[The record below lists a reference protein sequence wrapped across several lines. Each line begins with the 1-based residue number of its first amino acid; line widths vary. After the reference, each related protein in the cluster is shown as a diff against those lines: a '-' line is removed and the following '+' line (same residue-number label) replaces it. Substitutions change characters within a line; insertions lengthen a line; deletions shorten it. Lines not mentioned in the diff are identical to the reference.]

1 MQHDDV
7 VWSIINKSFCS
18 HKVKT
23 DTRTFCRHEY
33 NLTGLCTRR
42 TCPLAN
48 SQYATVREEKGI
60 IYLYMK
66 TAERA
71 HMPNKLWERV
81 KLSRNFEKALE
92 QINENL
98 VFWPKYMIA
107 KNKQRFLKI
116 TQYLIRMRKLKLRRQ
131 KLIVP
136 LSRKI
141 ERRESRREKK
151 ALIAAKID
159 NHIEKELLE
168 RLKSGT
174 YQDIY
179 NFPQTAFNKALEAE
193 EVEDEEAS
201 DEEEQE
207 VEKEMEVDE
216 EASDEEEQEVEKEM
230 EVDEEASDEEEQ
242 EVEKEMEVDEEVRRE
257 LLDEEFVEADSDEE
271 DDDDD
276 DDADSDS
283 GEREEIEVDSDFTAS
298 DSDNDAD
305 DIEDTPA
312 PGAFVRAPAKSSKQ
326 APADT
331 ASSSKT
337 AKRRTKKPKVEI
349 EYEMETETAAERQRL
364 HN

>member
-1 MQHDDV
+1 MQTDDV
-7 VWSIINKSFCS
+7 VWSIINRTFCS

-60 IYLYMK
+60 IYLFIK
-66 TAERA
+66 TAERS
-71 HMPNKLWERV
+71 HTPNKLWERI
-81 KLSRNFEKALE
+81 KLSRNFEKAIQ

-107 KNKQRFLKI
+107 KNKQRFVKI

-136 LSRKI
+136 LSTKI
-141 ERRESRREKK
+141 ERREARREQK

-168 RLKSGT
+168 RLKKGT

-179 NFPQTAFNKALEAE
+179 NFPQTAFNKALQAEDVDDEE
-193 EVEDEEAS
+193 EV
-201 DEEEQE
+201 EEEQE
-207 VEKEMEVDE
+207 IEKEMELDDDV
-216 EASDEEEQEVEKEM
+216 V
-230 EVDEEASDEEEQ
+230 
-242 EVEKEMEVDEEVRRE
+242 RE
-257 LLDEEFVEADSDEE
+257 LNMDEEFVEADSDDEEDDE

-276 DDADSDS
+276 VEDVDSDS
-283 GEREEIEVDSDFTAS
+283 GKKEEVELDSDFESSDGSDIEDNGVGAFVKRPKDISDKNVKSRKDSATTTTKATKSTPASTSTSATAS
-298 DSDNDAD
+298 DSRK
-305 DIEDTPA
+305 IIK
-312 PGAFVRAPAKSSKQ
+312 G
-326 APADT
+326 
-331 ASSSKT
+331 
-337 AKRRTKKPKVEI
+337 KRRLKKPKVEI
-349 EYEMETETAAERQRL
+349 EYEMEADAPTRERI
-364 HN
+364 HK

>member
-60 IYLYMK
+60 IYLYIK

-141 ERRESRREKK
+141 ERREARREKK

-207 VEKEMEVDE
+207 I
-216 EASDEEEQEVEKEM
+216 
-230 EVDEEASDEEEQ
+230 
-242 EVEKEMEVDEEVRRE
+242 EKEMEVDEEVRRE

-276 DDADSDS
+276 DADSDS
-283 GEREEIEVDSDFTAS
+283 GEREEIEVDSDFTDSVS
-298 DSDNDAD
+298 DGDAD

-312 PGAFVRAPAKSSKQ
+312 PGAFVRAPTKSSKK
-326 APADT
+326 APFDT
-331 ASSSKT
+331 ASSSKAAT
-337 AKRRTKKPKVEI
+337 RRNKKPKVEI
-349 EYEMETETAAERQRL
+349 EYEMESETAAERQRL

>member
-23 DTRTFCRHEY
+23 ETRTFCRHEY

-60 IYLYMK
+60 IYLFIK

-71 HMPNKLWERV
+71 HMPSKLWERI
-81 KLSRNFEKALE
+81 KLSRNFEKAIE

-116 TQYLIRMRKLKLRRQ
+116 TQYLMRMRKLKLRRQ

-136 LSRKI
+136 LSTKI
-141 ERRESRREKK
+141 ERRETRREQK

-159 NHIEKELLE
+159 NHIEKELMA
-168 RLKSGT
+168 RLKMGT
-174 YQDIY
+174 YKDIY
-179 NFPQTAFNKALEAE
+179 NFSQTAFNKALEAE
-193 EVEDEEAS
+193 HV
-201 DEEEQE
+201 DEEEE
-207 VEKEMEVDE
+207 DEDEMER
-216 EASDEEEQEVEKEM
+216 EM
-230 EVDEEASDEEEQ
+230 EMEADAPESEREAAEL
-242 EVEKEMEVDEEVRRE
+242 RRA
-257 LLDEEFVEADSDEE
+257 LNDTEEFVEADTDDDDEDEQSDDEDQ

-276 DDADSDS
+276 DVDGAESDS
-283 GEREEIEVDSDFTAS
+283 GQREEVEMDSDFAQS
-298 DSDNDAD
+298 DDDEDAD
-305 DIEDTPA
+305 DIEDTK
-312 PGAFVRAPAKSSKQ
+312 VPAKATKKPSADSKKK
-326 APADT
+326 T
-331 ASSSKT
+331 KT
-337 AKRRTKKPKVEI
+337 ATGASRRRTKPKI
-349 EYEMETETAAERQRL
+349 QLEYEMEYENEAAPARKM

>member
-81 KLSRNFEKALE
+81 KLSRNFEKAIQ

-141 ERRESRREKK
+141 ERRESRREQK
-151 ALIAAKID
+151 ALIAAKIE
-159 NHIEKELLE
+159 NHIEKELME
-168 RLKSGT
+168 RLKRGT
-174 YQDIY
+174 YKDIY
-179 NFPQTAFNKALEAE
+179 NFSQAAFNKALAAE
-193 EVEDEEAS
+193 EVEDDEEEEM
-201 DEEEQE
+201 DEDLEEEQE
-207 VEKEMEVDE
+207 LEHEMDAE
-216 EASDEEEQEVEKEM
+216 S
-230 EVDEEASDEEEQ
+230 
-242 EVEKEMEVDEEVRRE
+242 RE
-257 LLDEEFVEADSDEE
+257 LRKDLLDEEFVEADSEEEVEDSDEE
-271 DDDDD
+271 YSDDE
-276 DDADSDS
+276 DALSDS
-283 GEREEIEVDSDFTAS
+283 GEKEEVEVDSDFEAS
-298 DSDNDAD
+298 DDEDGS

-312 PGAFVRAPAKSSKQ
+312 GAFVRAPAKSPTKT
-326 APADT
+326 T
-331 ASSSKT
+331 AKASKT
-337 AKRRTKKPKVEI
+337 NGTTKAAGPAKRRLKKPKVEI
-349 EYEMETETAAERQRL
+349 EYEMETETNRQRI

>member
-71 HMPNKLWERV
+71 HMPSKLWERV
-81 KLSRNFEKALE
+81 KLSRNFEKAIQ

-136 LSRKI
+136 LSTKI
-141 ERRESRREKK
+141 ERRETRREQK
-151 ALIAAKID
+151 ALIAAKIE
-159 NHIEKELLE
+159 NHIEKELME
-168 RLKSGT
+168 RLKRGT

-179 NFPQTAFNKALEAE
+179 NFSQAAFNKALAAE
-193 EVEDEEAS
+193 EVEDDEEVEE
-201 DEEEQE
+201 DMEEEQE
-207 VEKEMEVDE
+207 LEHEMD
-216 EASDEEEQEVEKEM
+216 S
-230 EVDEEASDEEEQ
+230 
-242 EVEKEMEVDEEVRRE
+242 EVRKN
-257 LLDEEFVEADSDEE
+257 LLDEEFVEADSEE
-271 DDDDD
+271 EIDDDDD
-276 DDADSDS
+276 DDEYSDDEDAISES
-283 GEREEIEVDSDFTAS
+283 GEKEEVEVDSDFE
-298 DSDNDAD
+298 DSDDD
-305 DIEDTPA
+305 DVGSDIEDTPA
-312 PGAFVRAPAKSSKQ
+312 GAFVRAPAKSPSKSISGKSSTTKTSKTNG
-326 APADT
+326 AST
-331 ASSSKT
+331 ASKP
-337 AKRRTKKPKVEI
+337 KRRLKKSKVEI
-349 EYEMETETAAERQRL
+349 EYEMETETNRQRI

>member
-66 TAERA
+66 TAERS

-98 VFWPKYMIA
+98 VFWPKYMIS

-141 ERRESRREKK
+141 ERREARREQK

-159 NHIEKELLE
+159 NHIEKELME

-193 EVEDEEAS
+193 EVEDEEVS
-201 DEEEQE
+201 EDEEQE

-216 EASDEEEQEVEKEM
+216 D
-230 EVDEEASDEEEQ
+230 
-242 EVEKEMEVDEEVRRE
+242 VRRE
-257 LLDEEFVEADSDEE
+257 LLDEEFVEANSEDEE
-271 DDDDD
+271 EDSNDE
-276 DDADSDS
+276 ADSDS
-283 GEREEIEVDSDFTAS
+283 GDREEIEVDSDFAAS
-298 DSDNDAD
+298 DSDDDDAD

-312 PGAFVRAPAKSSKQ
+312 PGAFVRAPAKSSKKTTAD
-326 APADT
+326 AP
-331 ASSSKT
+331 SSSKT
-337 AKRRTKKPKVEI
+337 AKRRLKKPKVEI

>member
-60 IYLYMK
+60 IYLFIK

-71 HMPNKLWERV
+71 HMPSKLWERI
-81 KLSRNFEKALE
+81 KLSRNFEKAIE

-116 TQYLIRMRKLKLRRQ
+116 TQYLMRMRKLKLRRQ

-136 LSRKI
+136 LSTKI
-141 ERRESRREKK
+141 ERREARREQK

-159 NHIEKELLE
+159 NHIEKELLT
-168 RLKSGT
+168 RLKMGT
-174 YQDIY
+174 YKDIY
-179 NFPQTAFNKALEAE
+179 NFSQTAFNKALEAE
-193 EVEDEEAS
+193 QV
-201 DEEEQE
+201 EEEDDEQDDV
-207 VEKEMEVDE
+207 VERENELEMEVDE
-216 EASDEEEQEVEKEM
+216 A
-230 EVDEEASDEEEQ
+230 
-242 EVEKEMEVDEEVRRE
+242 RE
-257 LLDEEFVEADSDEE
+257 LRDALNDTEEFVEAASDDEDDEDDDNEDDDNEDDDEEEVDYESDSGQREEVEMDSDFAQS

-276 DDADSDS
+276 N
-283 GEREEIEVDSDFTAS
+283 E
-298 DSDNDAD
+298 
-305 DIEDTPA
+305 DIEDTHVPTKPTKKRNA
-312 PGAFVRAPAKSSKQ
+312 EDKQ
-326 APADT
+326 
-331 ASSSKT
+331 SKT
-337 AKRRTKKPKVEI
+337 TTAAAAGAKRRGKPKLQL
-349 EYEMETETAAERQRL
+349 EYEVEYEAQADPARQMR
-364 HN
+364 HK

>member
-60 IYLYMK
+60 IYLFIK
-66 TAERA
+66 TAERS
-71 HMPNKLWERV
+71 HMPSKLWERI
-81 KLSRNFEKALE
+81 KLSRNFEKAIE

-116 TQYLIRMRKLKLRRQ
+116 TQYLMRMRKLKLRRQ

-136 LSRKI
+136 LSTKI
-141 ERRESRREKK
+141 ERRETRREQK

-159 NHIEKELLE
+159 NHIEKELLA
-168 RLKSGT
+168 RLKNGT
-174 YQDIY
+174 YKDIY
-179 NFPQTAFNKALEAE
+179 NFSQTAFNKALEAE
-193 EVEDEEAS
+193 HVDGEEEDEDEEEDELEREMEVEDGEAAELRKALNDTEEY
-201 DEEEQE
+201 
-207 VEKEMEVDE
+207 
-216 EASDEEEQEVEKEM
+216 
-230 EVDEEASDEEEQ
+230 
-242 EVEKEMEVDEEVRRE
+242 
-257 LLDEEFVEADSDEE
+257 VEADS

-276 DDADSDS
+276 DDNDDDDDEDDIDSDS
-283 GEREEIEVDSDFTAS
+283 GQREQVELDSDFEQS
-298 DSDNDAD
+298 DDDDDAD
-305 DIEDTPA
+305 DIEDTKLPTKA
-312 PGAFVRAPAKSSKQ
+312 PKKSTDIKKKTPTTTTTKGAS
-326 APADT
+326 
-331 ASSSKT
+331 
-337 AKRRTKKPKVEI
+337 RRSTKPKLRL
-349 EYEMETETAAERQRL
+349 EYEMEYENEADAARKVRD
-364 HN
+364 

>member
-60 IYLYMK
+60 IYLFIK
-66 TAERA
+66 TAERS
-71 HMPNKLWERV
+71 HMPSKLWERI
-81 KLSRNFEKALE
+81 KLSRNFEKAIE

-116 TQYLIRMRKLKLRRQ
+116 TQYLMRMRKLKLRRQ

-136 LSRKI
+136 LSTKI
-141 ERRESRREKK
+141 ERRETRREQK

-159 NHIEKELLE
+159 NHIEKELLA
-168 RLKSGT
+168 RLKNGT
-174 YQDIY
+174 YKDIY
-179 NFPQTAFNKALEAE
+179 NFSQTAFNKALEAE
-193 EVEDEEAS
+193 HVDGEEEDEDEEEDELEREMEVEDGEAAELRKALNDTEEY
-201 DEEEQE
+201 
-207 VEKEMEVDE
+207 
-216 EASDEEEQEVEKEM
+216 
-230 EVDEEASDEEEQ
+230 
-242 EVEKEMEVDEEVRRE
+242 
-257 LLDEEFVEADSDEE
+257 VEADS

-276 DDADSDS
+276 DDDDEEDEDIDSDS
-283 GEREEIEVDSDFTAS
+283 GQREQVELDSDFEQS
-298 DSDNDAD
+298 DDDDD
-305 DIEDTPA
+305 DIEDTKLPTKA
-312 PGAFVRAPAKSSKQ
+312 PKKSTDGKKKTPTTTTKGAS
-326 APADT
+326 
-331 ASSSKT
+331 
-337 AKRRTKKPKVEI
+337 RRSTKPKLRL
-349 EYEMETETAAERQRL
+349 EYEMEYENEADAARKVRD
-364 HN
+364 

>member
-60 IYLYMK
+60 IYLFIK

-71 HMPNKLWERV
+71 HMPSKLWERI
-81 KLSRNFEKALE
+81 KLSRNFEKAIE

-116 TQYLIRMRKLKLRRQ
+116 TQYLIRMRRLKLRRQ

-136 LSRKI
+136 LSTKI
-141 ERRESRREKK
+141 ERREARREEK
-151 ALIAAKID
+151 ALVAAKID
-159 NHIEKELLE
+159 NHIEKALMD
-168 RLKSGT
+168 RLKNGT
-174 YQDIY
+174 YRDIY
-179 NFPQTAFNKALEAE
+179 NFSQTAFNKALEAE
-193 EVEDEEAS
+193 RVDED
-201 DEEEQE
+201 DEEELDDEDENEEQLE
-207 VEKEMEVDE
+207 REMEVDGDDSR
-216 EASDEEEQEVEKEM
+216 EA
-230 EVDEEASDEEEQ
+230 
-242 EVEKEMEVDEEVRRE
+242 EEVQRS
-257 LLDEEFVEADSDEE
+257 LLDEEFVEADTDDEEE

-276 DDADSDS
+276 DDDDEDDYDSDS
-283 GEREEIEVDSDFTAS
+283 GKREEVEVGSDFEES
-298 DSDNDAD
+298 DEDDDADAD
-305 DIEDTPA
+305 DIEETK
-312 PGAFVRAPAKSSKQ
+312 VPAKK
-326 APADT
+326 T
-331 ASSSKT
+331 ASK
-337 AKRRTKKPKVEI
+337 AKKDKKSPAGNSRRSRSKPKLQL
-349 EYEMETETAAERQRL
+349 EYEYEVEKEAQRQMR
-364 HN
+364 H

>member
-60 IYLYMK
+60 IYLYIK

-141 ERRESRREKK
+141 ERREARREKK

-207 VEKEMEVDE
+207 I
-216 EASDEEEQEVEKEM
+216 
-230 EVDEEASDEEEQ
+230 
-242 EVEKEMEVDEEVRRE
+242 EKEMEVDEEVRRE

-271 DDDDD
+271 DDDDE
-276 DDADSDS
+276 DANSDS
-283 GEREEIEVDSDFTAS
+283 GEREEIEVDSDFTDS
-298 DSDNDAD
+298 DSDGDAD

-312 PGAFVRAPAKSSKQ
+312 PGAFVRAPAKSSKK
-326 APADT
+326 ATSDT
-331 ASSSKT
+331 ASSSKAAT
-337 AKRRTKKPKVEI
+337 RRSKKPKVEI
-349 EYEMETETAAERQRL
+349 EYEMESETAAERQRL

>member
-33 NLTGLCTRR
+33 NITGMCTRR

-71 HMPNKLWERV
+71 HMPSKMWERV
-81 KLSRNFEKALE
+81 KLSRNFEKAIQ

-136 LSRKI
+136 LSTKI
-141 ERRESRREKK
+141 ERRETRREQK
-151 ALIAAKID
+151 ALVAAKIE
-159 NHIEKELLE
+159 NHIEKELME
-168 RLKSGT
+168 RLKRGT

-179 NFPQTAFNKALEAE
+179 NFSQTAFNKALAAE
-193 EVEDEEAS
+193 EIEDEDEE
-201 DEEEQE
+201 DMEEEQE
-207 VEKEMEVDE
+207 LEHEMDDESEAKEL
-216 EASDEEEQEVEKEM
+216 
-230 EVDEEASDEEEQ
+230 
-242 EVEKEMEVDEEVRRE
+242 RRE
-257 LLDEEFVEADSDEE
+257 LLDEEFVEADSEE
-271 DDDDD
+271 EIDDDDD
-276 DDADSDS
+276 DGASSDS
-283 GEREEIEVDSDFTAS
+283 GEREDVEVDSDFEVS
-298 DSDNDAD
+298 DDEGGDGS
-305 DIEDTPA
+305 DIEDTA
-312 PGAFVRAPAKSSKQ
+312 AGAFVRAPPKTPTKSQTS
-326 APADT
+326 T
-331 ASSSKT
+331 ASDSTKSKSKT
-337 AKRRTKKPKVEI
+337 NGVSAVAAGKTKRRLKKPKVEI
-349 EYEMETETAAERQRL
+349 EYEMETETNRQRL

>member
-60 IYLYMK
+60 IYLFIK

-71 HMPNKLWERV
+71 HMPSKLWERI
-81 KLSRNFEKALE
+81 KLSRNFEKAIQ

-116 TQYLIRMRKLKLRRQ
+116 TQYLMRMRRLKLRRQ

-136 LSRKI
+136 LSTKI
-141 ERRESRREKK
+141 ERREARREQK

-159 NHIEKELLE
+159 NHIEKELLT
-168 RLKSGT
+168 RLKNGT
-174 YQDIY
+174 YKDIY
-179 NFPQTAFNKALEAE
+179 NFSQTAFNKALEAE
-193 EVEDEEAS
+193 HVDEDEDEREEEDEE
-201 DEEEQE
+201 EEREHE
-207 VEKEMEVDE
+207 TEMEVDE
-216 EASDEEEQEVEKEM
+216 A
-230 EVDEEASDEEEQ
+230 
-242 EVEKEMEVDEEVRRE
+242 RE
-257 LLDEEFVEADSDEE
+257 LRRALNDTEEFVEADSDDDEDEDEDYGDEDDEDEE
-271 DDDDD
+271 SDSGQREEVEMDSDFAQSDDDDD
-276 DDADSDS
+276 N
-283 GEREEIEVDSDFTAS
+283 E
-298 DSDNDAD
+298 D
-305 DIEDTPA
+305 DIEDTHVPT
-312 PGAFVRAPAKSSKQ
+312 KSTKKR
-326 APADT
+326 
-331 ASSSKT
+331 SSEDKKSKT
-337 AKRRTKKPKVEI
+337 TTEAATKDTTTTTTTVAAKRRGKPKLQV
-349 EYEMETETAAERQRL
+349 EYEVEYEAEANPARQMR
-364 HN
+364 HK

>member
-60 IYLYMK
+60 IYLYIK

-141 ERRESRREKK
+141 ERREARREKK

-168 RLKSGT
+168 RLKTGT

-201 DEEEQE
+201 EEEEQE
-207 VEKEMEVDE
+207 I
-216 EASDEEEQEVEKEM
+216 
-230 EVDEEASDEEEQ
+230 
-242 EVEKEMEVDEEVRRE
+242 EKEMEVDEEVRRE
-257 LLDEEFVEADSDEE
+257 LLDEEFVEADSDDE
-271 DDDDD
+271 

-283 GEREEIEVDSDFTAS
+283 GEREEIEVDSDFTDS
-298 DSDNDAD
+298 DSDDDAG
-305 DIEDTPA
+305 DIEDTSA
-312 PGAFVRAPAKSSKQ
+312 PGAFVRAPTKSSK
-326 APADT
+326 APSDT
-331 ASSSKT
+331 ASSSK
-337 AKRRTKKPKVEI
+337 AAARRSKKSKVEI
-349 EYEMETETAAERQRL
+349 EYEMESETAAERQRL